1 MGWRAFMAN
10 IVVIDDEREVGTFF
24 LHLLEGK
31 GHHVKLGLNGK
42 DFSRLIKEHPFDLA
56 FIDVKLPDTNGL
68 DLLKQL
74 KSELPSCKAI
84 IMTGYSTVKTAV
96 EAIKYGAS
104 DYIEKPFDDINE
116 LERLI
121 EGLLGSGSTSSQND
135 MYKLAETLGFI
146 VGKNKEMN
154 DLIKLAYKIA
164 KKNVNVLIE
173 GETGTGKEVLAH
185 FIHHASMRYEQP
197 FIGINCGAVSET
209 LLESELFGHEKGA
222 FTGAVKEKKG
232 IFEIANRG
240 TLFLDE
246 IGEAS
251 LAIQVK
257 LLRVLET
264 GEYIRVGGET
274 IRRTNTRVIAA
285 SHVNLAQAVAEKR
298 FREDLLYRLDVV
310 KLTLPPLRERIEDL
324 PLFIE
329 YFLKKLNSNLSFSDD
344 AILQMKQYH
353 WPGNMRELFNVV
365 KRAVTLAEGETTII
379 TPDFLPEKLKT
390 ERTSL
395 SQKLFSVRKNTEDG
409 IDLERYLYEWTSYIL
424 SLWKENE
431 KVDLEHV
438 LSFVKDLEKQI
449 GRAFVMKTLRET
461 IGNRKEAAERLNITI
476 RKLRYLLKEKGA
488 DPKV

>member
-1 MGWRAFMAN
+1 MRN
-10 IVVIDDEREVGTFF
+10 ILVIDDEREVGTFF

-31 GHHVKLGLNGK
+31 GYHVKLGFSGK
-42 DFSRLIKEHPFDLA
+42 DFAKLIKEHSFHLA
-56 FIDVKLPDTNGL
+56 LIDVKLPDTNGL

-74 KSELPSCKAI
+74 KTALPSCKAI

-104 DYIEKPFDDINE
+104 DYIEKPFDDIDQ

-121 EGLLGSGSTSSQND
+121 EGLLDNGSISSKND
-135 MYKLAETLGFI
+135 MYKLAETLGFV
-146 VGKNKEMN
+146 VGRNKEMN

-185 FIHHASMRYEQP
+185 YIHNASMRYDQP

-246 IGEAS
+246 IGESS
-251 LAIQVK
+251 LATQVK

-274 IRRTNTRVIAA
+274 IRRTNTRIIAA
-285 SHVNLAQAVAEKR
+285 SHVDLAQAVVEKT

-310 KLTLPPLRERIEDL
+310 KLTIPPLRERIEDL
-324 PLFIE
+324 PLFLE

-344 AILQMKQYH
+344 TILQMKQYH
-353 WPGNMRELFNVV
+353 WPGNVRELFNVV

-379 TPDFLPEKLKT
+379 TPNFLPKKLKT
-390 ERTSL
+390 GTTSP
-395 SQKLFSVRKNTEDG
+395 SQKLFSIGKNTEDD
-409 IDLERYLYEWTSYIL
+409 IDDLEHYLHEWTSYIL
-424 SLWKENE
+424 SLWKENK
-431 KVDLEHV
+431 KVDLEQV
-438 LSFVKDLEKQI
+438 LSLVKDLEKQI
-449 GRAFVMKTLRET
+449 GRSFVMKTLKET
-461 IGNRKEAAERLNITI
+461 VGNRKEAAERLNITI

-488 DPKV
+488 DSKV

>member
-1 MGWRAFMAN
+1 VNGEKFMKN
-10 IVVIDDEREVGTFF
+10 ILVIDDEREVGTFF

-31 GHHVKLGLNGK
+31 GYNVKLGFSGH
-42 DFSRLIKEHPFDLA
+42 DFLRLIKEHSFQLA
-56 FIDVKLPDTNGL
+56 LIDVKLPDTNGL
-68 DLLKQL
+68 ELLKQL
-74 KSELPSCKAI
+74 KTAMPSCKAM

-96 EAIKYGAS
+96 EAIKYGAN
-104 DYIEKPFDDINE
+104 DYIEKPFDDIDE
-116 LERLI
+116 LEQLI
-121 EGLLGSGSTSSQND
+121 EGLLDSHSTSSQDD
-135 MYKLAETLGFI
+135 MYRLAETLGFI
-146 VGKNKEMN
+146 VGKSKKMN

-185 FIHHASMRYEQP
+185 FIHQASMRYDQP
-197 FIGINCGAVSET
+197 FIAINCGAVSET

-232 IFEIANRG
+232 IFEIANKG

-264 GEYIRVGGET
+264 GEYIRVGGEA
-274 IRRTNTRVIAA
+274 IRRTNTRIIAA
-285 SHVNLAQAVAEKR
+285 THANLAQAVEEKT

-310 KLTLPPLRERIEDL
+310 KLPIPPLRERIEDL

-344 AILQMKQYH
+344 AISQMKQYH
-353 WPGNMRELFNVV
+353 WPGNVRELFNVV
-365 KRAVTLAEGETTII
+365 KRAVTLAEGETQII

-390 ERTSL
+390 ERRSP
-395 SQKLFSVRKNTEDG
+395 SKKLFSFDG
-409 IDLERYLYEWTSYIL
+409 DDIDLERYLNEWTSYIL
-424 SLWKENE
+424 SLWKEN
-431 KVDLEHV
+431 KQVDLEQV
-438 LSFVKDLEKQI
+438 LDLVKDLEKQI
-449 GRAFVMKTLRET
+449 GRSFVIKMLKET
-461 IGNRKEAAERLNITI
+461 AGNRKETAERLNITM
-476 RKLRYLLKEKGA
+476 RKLRYLLKEK
-488 DPKV
+488 V